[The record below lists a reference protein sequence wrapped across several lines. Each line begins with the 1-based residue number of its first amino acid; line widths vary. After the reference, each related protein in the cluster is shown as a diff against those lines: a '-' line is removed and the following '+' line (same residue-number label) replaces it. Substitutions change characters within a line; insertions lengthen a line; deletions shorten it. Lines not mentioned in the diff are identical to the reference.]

1 MTVYS
6 DVNELKPLNSMV
18 NISHTLPKLGIL

>member
-6 DVNELKPLNSMV
+6 NVPLNSMV
-18 NISHTLPKLGIL
+18 NISHTLSKLGIL